1 MIRRLHGYPLLLLV
15 LTAVAQTRDSVGTL
29 IWYGSAAETARAE
42 FIALRGEVEVVKPVS
57 EW

>member
-1 MIRRLHGYPLLLLV
+1 MTRRLHGYQLLLDWDTDELNY
-15 LTAVAQTRDSVGTL
+15 LF
-29 IWYGSAAETARAE
+29 YETARAE

>member
-1 MIRRLHGYPLLLLV
+1 MCAW
-15 LTAVAQTRDSVGTL
+15 TDEDSVGTL
-29 IWYGSAAETARAE
+29 LWYGSAAATARAE